1 MRLDKIIHT
10 RFYLVGAK
18 IRQGEVSFA
27 IHCCDDVRIGRRRS
41 TGKLQQDCA
50 SGTSRAGSKRLIN
63 LFHYLIPRTIIIL
76 CLLNPFE

>member
-50 SGTSRAGSKRLIN
+50 SGTSRAGSKRLYR
-63 LFHYLIPRTIIIL
+63 FRTVRTSHAHSL
-76 CLLNPFE
+76 YNRAL